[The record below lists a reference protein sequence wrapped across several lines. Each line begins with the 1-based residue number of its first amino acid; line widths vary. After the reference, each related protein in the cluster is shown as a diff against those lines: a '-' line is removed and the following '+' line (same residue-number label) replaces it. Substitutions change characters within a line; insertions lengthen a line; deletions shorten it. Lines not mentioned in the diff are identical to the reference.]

1 MIDFYEDSRNLAAP
15 TVQDEQWLLVGPWVH
30 GGTGIAY
37 VGSSIQGELNYPN
50 AEYVSDTM
58 AWNFFLYYLL
68 DTPNNWQNTDKI
80 TYYEMGLDQ
89 WSSSNNTNIAASST
103 DVLYLDGLS
112 LIPQNGTGSSS
123 FISDPSNP
131 SPTIGGA
138 TLHTTLDQGPYD
150 QSSLEG
156 RSDIVTFSTQVLSSD
171 VSISGR
177 VKLQLYLESDQPDCD
192 IVVRLVDVYDNGDNM
207 LITDGIK
214 RLRFRNGYQQV
225 DESIMSPGA
234 IYNVDLDLP
243 FTNYTWMSGHQI
255 KIYLSGNSSYRWDV
269 NLQNG
274 GTMYVAGDTI
284 VATITI
290 HHDAA
295 NPSRIVL
302 PGSNPVLSNDKVT
315 NSSVSI
321 YPNPAM
327 GQLFIEAESIIYA
340 VIINDMTGRT
350 LFISSLHPKEIN
362 IAKYLPGMYLVSLK
376 TKDGWV
382 KKRFIKY

>member
-1 MIDFYEDSRNLAAP
+1 M
-15 TVQDEQWLLVGPWVH
+15 
-30 GGTGIAY
+30 
-37 VGSSIQGELNYPN
+37 
-50 AEYVSDTM
+50 
-58 AWNFFLYYLL
+58 FLS
-68 DTPNNWQNTDKI
+68 
-80 TYYEMGLDQ
+80 M
-89 WSSSNNTNIAASST
+89 
-103 DVLYLDGLS
+103 LDGAFFVISKYNHPVRNFLQS
-112 LIPQNGTGSSS
+112 GS
-123 FISDPSNP
+123 FI
-131 SPTIGGA
+131 
-138 TLHTTLDQGPYD
+138 
-150 QSSLEG
+150 
-156 RSDIVTFSTQVLSSD
+156 VFSWFKT
-171 VSISGR
+171 
-177 VKLQLYLESDQPDCD
+177 C
-192 IVVRLVDVYDNGDNM
+192 
-207 LITDGIK
+207 
-214 RLRFRNGYQQV
+214 YQQV
-225 DESIMSPGA
+225 DESFMSPGA
-234 IYNVDLDLP
+234 IYNVDIDLP

-255 KIYLSGNSSYRWDV
+255 KVYLSGNSSYRWDV

-327 GQLFIEAESIIYA
+327 DQLFIEAESIIDA

-350 LFISSLHPKEIN
+350 LFSSSLHPKEIN